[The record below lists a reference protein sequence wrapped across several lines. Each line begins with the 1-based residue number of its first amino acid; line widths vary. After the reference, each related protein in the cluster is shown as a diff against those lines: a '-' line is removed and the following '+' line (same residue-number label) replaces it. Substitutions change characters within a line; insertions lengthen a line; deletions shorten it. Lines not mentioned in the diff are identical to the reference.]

1 MIDKKGQLLLMAGIM
16 MCVTVMVVSI
26 SISHSVT
33 LGQKQGENHDLT
45 PMISMVID
53 HFPNHLDWAIDES
66 NISSNNTQESNITQ
80 ITSSFVN
87 SANEFE
93 LFFIEN
99 GYALS
104 LSLNDIIPSEDDT
117 SSYSIIYSLYLT
129 DGEQEV
135 TLSQTDLIS
144 IS

>member
-1 MIDKKGQLLLMAGIM
+1 MINKKGQLLLMAGIM

-45 PMISMVID
+45 PMISMVVN
-53 HFPNHLDWAIDES
+53 HFPTHLAWAIDEANLSS
-66 NISSNNTQESNITQ
+66 NDTEEFNIEQISSLFIESGD
-80 ITSSFVN
+80 
-87 SANEFE
+87 EFE
-93 LFFIEN
+93 SLFVEN

-104 LSLNDIIPSEDDT
+104 LSISNITSFVDDS

-135 TLSQTDLIS
+135 TLSQTEVVS

>member
-1 MIDKKGQLLLMAGIM
+1 MINKKGQLLLMAGIM
-16 MCVTVMVVSI
+16 LCVTVMIVSI

-45 PMISMVID
+45 PMISMVVS
-53 HFPNHLDWAIDES
+53 HFPAHLDWAIDQA
-66 NISSNNTQESNITQ
+66 NLSSNDTQEIHVEQ
-80 ITSSFVN
+80 INSLFVD
-87 SANEFE
+87 SGNEFE
-93 LFFIEN
+93 FIFVEN

-104 LSLNDIIPSEDDT
+104 LLLTNVTLLEENTNNYSLL
-117 SSYSIIYSLYLT
+117 YSLYIT

-135 TLSQTDLIS
+135 TLSQTHLVS